1 MNALRIFLSCLFI
14 LPMAALSDS
23 KCEPVYYDV
32 VQKIMDYEFANS
44 DVMANADWLCNVFG
58 PRNVKT
64 PVYRASA
71 EWVRDRL
78 IEYGLTN
85 ARLEPYEFG
94 NGWDIDYVS
103 VHMVAPRYWPII
115 AYPALW
121 SSGTKGKVRA
131 QVTHINF
138 DEITSEAD
146 LEQYRGKLRDRIV
159 FIKPIQKI
167 SPHFEALPLTWTKER
182 LDEKEK
188 IPIGPRASE
197 ERRRYR
203 YRQDRELRQKM
214 IDFVFK
220 EGAVAIAHPDEEHY
234 YGTVSGTQR
243 YNRVE
248 RLWDVN
254 APPQPTELVLA
265 VEHYNRI
272 IHILEKD
279 IPVEMEIEIR
289 TTVYKGDVN
298 DHNVVAEIPG
308 TDLADEIVI
317 CGAHLQSLP
326 LGTGAI
332 DNVAGVVVA
341 MEAARI
347 LKAIGVEPR
356 RTIRVGL
363 WGGHDGAE
371 LAGSRSHVR
380 KNFADPVTKE
390 YKKDYDNLCAYF
402 NLDIGPGKIRGV
414 SIMGNEELRAIMTE
428 WIKPLRNIGMAH
440 LFTSGMVHE
449 AFTEV
454 GLIGFYFNHDRK
466 EIDDWNAHTNMDV
479 YERLFPE
486 GMMQSAVVLA
496 SLVYHAAMR
505 DEKLP
510 RVWPLPW

>member
-1 MNALRIFLSCLFI
+1 MVGLWVLLITLS
-14 LPMAALSDS
+14 SGS
-23 KCEPVYYDV
+23 EQEPVYYDV
-32 VQKIMDYEFANS
+32 VQKIMEYEFENS
-44 DVMANADWLCNVFG
+44 DVMENSDWLCNVFG

-64 PVYRASA
+64 PTYRASA

-78 IEYGLTN
+78 KEYGLTN

-121 SSGTKGKVRA
+121 SSGTKGRVRA
-131 QVTHINF
+131 QVTHIDF
-138 DEITSEAD
+138 DKITSVAD
-146 LEQYRGKLRDRIV
+146 LDKYRGKLKDRII
-159 FIKPIQKI
+159 FIKPVQKI
-167 SPHFEALPLTWTKER
+167 SPHFEALPVTWTKER
-182 LDEKEK
+182 LDEREK
-188 IPIGPRASE
+188 IPIGPRSKE
-197 ERRRYR
+197 RRRRYR
-203 YRQDRELRQKM
+203 SREDRQLRQKI
-214 IDFVFK
+214 IDFVFN
-220 EGAVAIAHPDEEHY
+220 EGAVAIAHPDGEHY
-234 YGTVSGTQR
+234 YGTVAGTDR
-243 YNRVE
+243 YHRVE

-254 APPQPTELVLA
+254 APSQPTELVLA

-272 IHILEKD
+272 MHILEKD
-279 IPVEMEIEIR
+279 IPVEMEVEVR
-289 TTVYKGDVN
+289 TTVYKGDPH

-308 TDLADEIVI
+308 TDLAHEIVI
-317 CGAHLQSLP
+317 LGAHLQSLP

-347 LKAIGVEPR
+347 LKAIGVKPR
-356 RTIRVGL
+356 RTIRIGL
-363 WGGHDGAE
+363 WGGHDGAG
-371 LAGSRSHVR
+371 LAGSRSHVH
-380 KNFADPVTKE
+380 KNFADPAKKE
-390 YKKDYDNLCAYF
+390 YKKDYDNFCAYF

-414 SIMGNEELRAIMTE
+414 SIMENEELRAIMTE

-440 LFTSGMVHE
+440 LFTTGMVHE
-449 AFTEV
+449 AYTEV

-486 GMMQSAVVLA
+486 GMMQSSVVLA

>member
-1 MNALRIFLSCLFI
+1 MKTIRIFMISLFL
-14 LPMAALSDS
+14 LPMAVSSVS
-23 KCEPVYYDV
+23 KQEPVYYDV
-32 VQKIMDYEFANS
+32 VQKIMDYEFENS
-44 DVMANADWLCNVFG
+44 DVMENANWLCNIFG

-64 PVYRASA
+64 PTYRASA
-71 EWVRDRL
+71 EWVKKRL
-78 IEYGLTN
+78 KEYGLKN

-121 SSGTKGKVRA
+121 SSSTKGKVRA

-138 DEITSEAD
+138 DKITSIVD
-146 LEQYRGKLRDRIV
+146 LKQYRGKLKDRII
-159 FIKPIQKI
+159 FIKPIQEI
-167 SPHFEALPLTWTKER
+167 SPHFEALPVTWTKER
-182 LDEKEK
+182 LDEREK
-188 IPIGPRASE
+188 IPIGPRTPE
-197 ERRRYR
+197 RRRRYR
-203 YRQDRELRQKM
+203 SREDRQLRQKM
-214 IDFVFK
+214 IDFVFS
-220 EGAVAIAHPDEEHY
+220 EGAVAIAHPDGEHY
-234 YGTVSGTQR
+234 YGTVAGMRR
-243 YNRVE
+243 YNRVD
-248 RLWDVN
+248 RLWDEK
-254 APPQPTELVLA
+254 APTQPTELVLA

-272 IHILEKD
+272 MHILEKD

-289 TTVYKGDVN
+289 TTVYKGDPH

-308 TDLADEIVI
+308 TDLAHEIVI

-341 MEAARI
+341 MEAVRI
-347 LKAIGVEPR
+347 LKAIGIKPR

-363 WGGHDGAE
+363 WGGHDGAG

-380 KNFADPVTKE
+380 KNFADPVTKK
-390 YKKDYDNLCAYF
+390 YKKDYNNLCAYF

-440 LFTSGMVHE
+440 LFTTGMVHE

-454 GLIGFYFNHDRK
+454 GLIGFYFNHDKK

-486 GMMQSAVVLA
+486 GMMQSSVVLA